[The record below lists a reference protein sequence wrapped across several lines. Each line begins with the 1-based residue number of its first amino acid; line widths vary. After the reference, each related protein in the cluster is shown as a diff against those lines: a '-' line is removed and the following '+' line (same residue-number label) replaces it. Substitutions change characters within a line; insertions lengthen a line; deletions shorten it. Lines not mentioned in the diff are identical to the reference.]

1 MWEKN
6 DNNKSQWITN
16 KLEKNA
22 SIMNKEE
29 RLIQLLH
36 PRITCLK
43 NRYSQQID
51 DMTILMLK

>member
-22 SIMNKEE
+22 SIMNIKGE

-36 PRITCLK
+36 PRITYLK
-43 NRYSQQID
+43 NRYSQ
-51 DMTILMLK
+51 